1 MARRTTASPKAS
13 RKPAQNGGGHPA
25 ATQETGAAVPPRQL
39 NRGPLPGYYG
49 YNLRIAQTAVF
60 SHFAGS
66 VGNVDGEEISPG
78 RFSLLTLLGANPGI
92 NQTDLS
98 RAVGLDKSTLTPAL
112 DQLERKGLILR
123 ERTVND
129 RRTYAL
135 SLSEK
140 GHGLL
145 RELTRRVERHEEAIV
160 AGLSQG
166 ERVMLLKLLKKVARG
181 LRGDAAD

>member
-13 RKPAQNGGGHPA
+13 RKPAQNGGGRTA
-25 ATQETGAAVPPRQL
+25 VAREADGAAVPRRL
-39 NRGPLPGYYG
+39 NRGPLPDYYG

-60 SHFAGS
+60 SHFADT
-66 VGNVDGEEISPG
+66 VGDIDGEEISPG

-92 NQTDLS
+92 NQTVLS

-145 RELTRRVERHEEAIV
+145 RELTRRVECHEEAIV

-166 ERVMLLKLLKKVARG
+166 ERIMLLKLLKKVARG
-181 LRGDAAD
+181 LRGDVTE